1 MPSATCLPPPY
12 LDYVPAE
19 RACLMTFAK
28 YLAIGG
34 GNGQSRRWDLS
45 HPKVGGQHCA
55 CLCDIGSRLKR

>member
-1 MPSATCLPPPY
+1 MASATCLLPPH

-19 RACLMTFAK
+19 RACVMTFAK

-45 HPKVGGQHCA
+45 HPKVGG
-55 CLCDIGSRLKR
+55 